1 MGAVWP
7 GGGCYPRRRVS
18 KPSFRVY
25 FISHFDGRKTGTL
38 LRTWDAFLDRPPPS
52 AYGAS
57 EEEVFRQLEV
67 TLREREITG
76 EDHLNRYLWEET
88 FHSQEVLVDIHPL
101 SVVKKRTVI
110 GKKRIPLRLT
120 YIHSK
125 LASGAY
131 RVMMPRI
138 GGWFILED
146 LSLAPEVLRQAVST
160 LLLGENPRWIYDFR
174 SEGEEYVREWEPRFL
189 LRLDEAPP
197 PRGGAPAVS
206 VLARVAEDLVEKAAR
221 HKLPPTLGDD
231 DDLRPLLPLV
241 RQHPPASLLLVGGPG
256 AGKSTWVRRLARLL
270 VSERK
275 PGIPTPGIWST
286 SADRIIA
293 GMIYLGM
300 WQERCLQIAEELSH
314 RSDYLHVDRLVPLL
328 RPQPDGASIAE
339 LFLPAMEAGERS
351 LIAECTEAEL
361 ERCQRRFPSLLSR
374 FRVVRLPETPPPVM
388 IGLLDRYQH
397 RKDGG
402 ARMTPPGLKRL
413 VQHLATFQPSL
424 CFPGKGFRFV
434 DWLYQ
439 EGPGPRGRPMTPR
452 EVSEAYSR
460 HSGLP
465 VELIA
470 DDVPAG
476 AEVHA
481 RALRRQVIGQDE
493 ACAVAARVLARF
505 KAGLNDPERPC
516 GTLLFVGPTGV
527 GKTELAKQLTRYMF
541 GDEGRMIRLDM
552 SEYMAP
558 GSAAR
563 MMEVGRGVSSLA
575 QRVREQ
581 PLSLVLLDEIEKAH
595 AEVFD
600 LLLGVLGEGRLTDAF
615 GRLVD
620 FRMTMVL
627 MTSNLGAG
635 GKGPVGF
642 GEGRDPG
649 AFHRAVRQHFR
660 PELFNRI
667 DHVISFRSLAPEDI
681 LRIVDL
687 EIERVNLRT
696 GLLRR
701 NLRLR
706 VSSEARALLAQL
718 GYHPTHGARPLKRI
732 IEEKLIT
739 PVAARMAQDASL
751 RDREIPVLPPGSP
764 APPDALV
771 LSP

>member
-1 MGAVWP
+1 
-7 GGGCYPRRRVS
+7 
-18 KPSFRVY
+18 VY
-25 FISHFDGRKTGTL
+25 FISHFDGRKTGVL
-38 LRTWDAFLDRPPPS
+38 LRTWDAFFDRPPPS

-67 TLREREITG
+67 TLRELELTG
-76 EDHLNRYLWEET
+76 DDHLSRYLWEES
-88 FHSQEVLVDIHPL
+88 FQSQEVLVDIHPL
-101 SVVKKRTVI
+101 TVVKKRTVI

-131 RVMMPRI
+131 RVMMPRV

-174 SEGEEYVREWEPRFL
+174 REGDEYVREWEPRFL
-189 LRLDEAPP
+189 LRLDEGAPS
-197 PRGGAPAVS
+197 RSGAPATS
-206 VLARVAEDLVEKAAR
+206 VLARVAEDLVDKAAR
-221 HKLPPTLGDD
+221 HKLPPILGDD
-231 DDLRPLLPLV
+231 DDLRPHLPLV
-241 RQHPPASLLLVGGPG
+241 RQRPLASLLLVGGPG
-256 AGKSTWVRRLARLL
+256 SGKSTWVRRLARLL
-270 VSERK
+270 VSERRADT
-275 PGIPTPGIWST
+275 PTPAIWST

-293 GMIYLGM
+293 GMVYLGM

-328 RPQPDGASIAE
+328 RPQPDGSSIAE
-339 LFLPAMEAGERS
+339 LFLPAVEAGEMS
-351 LIAECTEAEL
+351 LIAECTEVEF
-361 ERCQRRFPSLLSR
+361 ERCQRRFPSLLSL
-374 FRVVRLPETPPPVM
+374 FRVVRLAETPPPVM
-388 IGLLDRYQH
+388 LGLLDRYQH

-402 ARMTPPGLKRL
+402 ARMTAPGLKRL
-413 VQHLATFQPSL
+413 VQHLGTFQPSL

-439 EGPGPRGRPMTPR
+439 EGPGPRGRALTPR

-460 HSGLP
+460 YSGLP
-465 VELIA
+465 VDLIA

-476 AEVHA
+476 SEVHA
-481 RALRRQVIGQDE
+481 RALQRKVIGQDE
-493 ACAVAARVLARF
+493 ACEVAARVLARF

-527 GKTELAKQLTRYMF
+527 GKTELAKQLARYMF
-541 GDEGRMIRLDM
+541 GDEARMIRLDM
-552 SEYMAP
+552 SEFMLP

-600 LLLGVLGEGRLTDAF
+600 LLLGILGEGRLTDAF

-620 FRMTMVL
+620 FRMTLVL

-642 GEGRDPG
+642 GDARDGG
-649 AFHRAVRQHFR
+649 AFLRAVRQHFR

-667 DHVISFRSLAPEDI
+667 DNIVSFRSLTPPDI

-687 EIERVNLRT
+687 ELDLANQRT

-701 NLRLR
+701 NIRLR
-706 VSSEARALLAQL
+706 VSPEARALMAQL
-718 GYHPTHGARPLKRI
+718 GYHPTHGARPLKRV

-739 PVAARMAQDASL
+739 PVAARMAQDASF
-751 RDREIPVLPPGSP
+751 RDREILVVPEGSP
-764 APPDALV
+764 APDDALF
-771 LSP
+771 LSR